1 MPLLSNNFHLPSLFA
16 LVPNQFKG
24 ARSLL
29 VCLHVFR
36 VTKFK
41 LPSVA
46 CSFILS
52 HHYAVHPLQSYPFT
66 VRVVPQAD
74 TQIAV

>member
-1 MPLLSNNFHLPSLFA
+1 MLSNNFHLPSLFA

-29 VCLHVFR
+29 VRLHVFR